1 MEALAGAEKVF
12 SGIAAVVIGVFAIIA
27 LRNDWKTTGLDN
39 NVTKLLLGLMAFG
52 CVLVLVAS
60 FGLLPRGGGT

>member
-1 MEALAGAEKVF
+1 MEALATPEKVF
-12 SGIAAVVIGVFAIIA
+12 AGIGALVIGIFALIA

-52 CVLVLVAS
+52 CVLVLVAA
-60 FGLLPRGGGT
+60 FGILPRGGS